1 MASLTIRNLPEEVRK
16 ALRMRAAANGRSVES
31 ELRHIIGEAV
41 AAAPDRETYLQILAE
56 TQREAAAFAVPN
68 LLASDELIAE
78 RHLEAWKETVET
90 NEWLSE
96 RARSGKGPFIADPR
110 S

>member
-1 MASLTIRNLPEEVRK
+1 MPTLTIRNVPESTQF
-16 ALRMRAAANGRSVES
+16 ALKEIAARHGRSVES
-31 ELRHIIGEAV
+31 ELRRIVGEAV
-41 AAAPDRETYLQILAE
+41 AAAPDMETYVQILRE

-90 NEWLSE
+90 NEWLVE
-96 RARSGKGPFIADPR
+96 HARNGKG
-110 S
+110 